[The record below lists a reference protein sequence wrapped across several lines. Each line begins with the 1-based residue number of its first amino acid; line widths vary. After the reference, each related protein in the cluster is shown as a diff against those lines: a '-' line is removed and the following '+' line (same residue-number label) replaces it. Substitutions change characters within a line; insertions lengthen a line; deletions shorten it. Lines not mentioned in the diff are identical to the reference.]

1 MKKMKKLVA
10 VLLSVITMMTAVF
23 AGTVSV
29 SAASNPYGEWQTI
42 GGVTTRRCTWYA
54 WKLAYERTGVALP
67 GLGNGG
73 QWYDNAKKYGYSVG
87 SAAVANCIAVWTD
100 NGYGH
105 VGYVESVSNGKMRVL
120 EGGRSDKA
128 YDGSGGIGTATLDAR
143 VGSLRNKNTQRLQG
157 FIYLKQ
163 VYNVSYESLGIQFV
177 NNTNAKLTAYIKNP
191 SRQKISQ
198 VGAFIWDNN
207 GNLIKNHI
215 ETCNLTYTR
224 FQQGFDVQKEGGI
237 TLKSGTNYT
246 CQFYAISGGK
256 VTYSEKKA
264 FRTTGQPP
272 LVMGKSKITSLKSNG
287 GGKMTVYWNKLSQAA
302 GYQVRI
308 ATNSSF
314 KNAYTYNSSAA
325 YNGVEFS
332 KLIRGFKYYV
342 QVRAYWN
349 VNGTKKYN
357 AWSSTSSVRVKIL

>member
-143 VGSLRNKNTQRLQG
+143 VGSLRNKKYAETAGL
-157 FIYLKQ
+157 YL
-163 VYNVSYESLGIQFV
+163 SETGIQCF
-177 NNTNAKLTAYIKNP
+177 L
-191 SRQKISQ
+191 
-198 VGAFIWDNN
+198 
-207 GNLIKNHI
+207 
-215 ETCNLTYTR
+215 
-224 FQQGFDVQKEGGI
+224 
-237 TLKSGTNYT
+237 
-246 CQFYAISGGK
+246 
-256 VTYSEKKA
+256 
-264 FRTTGQPP
+264 
-272 LVMGKSKITSLKSNG
+272 
-287 GGKMTVYWNKLSQAA
+287 
-302 GYQVRI
+302 
-308 ATNSSF
+308 
-314 KNAYTYNSSAA
+314 
-325 YNGVEFS
+325 
-332 KLIRGFKYYV
+332 
-342 QVRAYWN
+342 
-349 VNGTKKYN
+349 
-357 AWSSTSSVRVKIL
+357 